1 MSIINNNSD
10 KKVNY
15 LVCVNGEKYS
25 EVALHFASK
34 LAANNNGTVTI
45 LHVIEPADY
54 QSFGG
59 VAETMRSEQIQA
71 TEKLLDELSKK
82 VNKWSNITP
91 SLLATEGIIENEII
105 SAVENDKSINMLIV
119 GAASES
125 SVKSKILPPL
135 VASLGSKLS
144 IPMMIV
150 PGNMTN
156 KKIDELA

>member
-1 MSIINNNSD
+1 MSVINNNSN

-25 EVALHFASK
+25 EVAAHFAAK
-34 LAANNNGTVTI
+34 LAQNNNGTITI

-71 TEKLLDELSKK
+71 TEKLLDDLSTK
-82 VNKWSNITP
+82 VNKWSGITP
-91 SLLATEGIIENEII
+91 ILIAQEGVIENEII
-105 SAVENDKSINMLIV
+105 SVVENDKSINMLIV
-119 GAASES
+119 GAASETAT
-125 SVKSKILPPL
+125 KSKILPPL
-135 VASLGSKLS
+135 VASLGSKLT
-144 IPMMIV
+144 IPMLIV

-156 KKIDELA
+156 KKIEELA

>member
-1 MSIINNNSD
+1 MSIINNSSD

-25 EVALHFASK
+25 EVAAHFAAK
-34 LAANNNGTVTI
+34 LAQNNNGTITI

-59 VAETMRSEQIQA
+59 VAETMRSEQIHA
-71 TEKLLDELSKK
+71 TAKLLEELSNK
-82 VNKWSNITP
+82 VNKWSALTP
-91 SLLATEGIIENEII
+91 ILMAEEGVIEEKII
-105 SAVENDKSINMLIV
+105 SVIEKDKSINMLIV
-119 GAASES
+119 GAASAS
-125 SVKSKILPPL
+125 SAKSKILPPL
-135 VASLGSKLS
+135 VASLGSKLT